1 LENIQSFNDLTKQKN
16 KGYIDMKLDILLPE
30 SLSAIPLSRYQ
41 EFIKTKEASND
52 DEFIAQKMI
61 QIFCGID
68 LKDVGKI
75 KMKDLNELIVHF
87 TKVFSEKPKLIR
99 QFKIKD
105 IEFGF
110 IPKLDEITFGE
121 YVDLEHHLQNWKTY
135 HKAMAVMYRPIAER
149 HKDKYTIVD
158 YEPNE
163 DMQELM
169 KFAPLD
175 VAISSSVF
183 FWSIASELLKH
194 TIRYLQRE
202 LKMMMDSSSTAK
214 DKILEGNGDGII
226 RSMQSLKEI
235 CASSMRLANTDLLN
249 VSPISRSRNKK
260 TKSKQTNL
268 NNK

>member
-1 LENIQSFNDLTKQKN
+1 
-16 KGYIDMKLDILLPE
+16 MKLDLLLPT
-30 SLSAIPLSRYQ
+30 SLSEIPLSRYQ
-41 EFIKTKEASND
+41 QFIKTKEASND

-75 KMKDLNELIVHF
+75 KMKHLNELIAHF

-99 QFKIKD
+99 RFKIKD

-121 YVDLEHHLQNWKTY
+121 YVDLENHLQNWKTY
-135 HKAMAVMYRPIAER
+135 HKAMAVMYRPILEKN
-149 HKDKYTIVD
+149 KDTYTIVD

-163 DMQELM
+163 DMQDLM

-183 FWSIASELLKH
+183 FWTLGSELLNL
-194 TIRYLQRE
+194 TMNYLQKE
-202 LKMMMDSSSTAK
+202 LKKMTSNSTAK
-214 DKILEGNGDGII
+214 DKTFQDNGDGII
-226 RSMQSLKEI
+226 QSMHLLKEMLPDLTKLQ
-235 CASSMRLANTDLLN
+235 ATDLLN
-249 VSPISRSRNKK
+249 VSPISHSKSKK

>member
-1 LENIQSFNDLTKQKN
+1 
-16 KGYIDMKLDILLPE
+16 MKLDLLLPT
-30 SLSAIPLSRYQ
+30 SLSEIPLSRYQ
-41 EFIKTKEASND
+41 QFIKTKEASND

-75 KMKDLNELIVHF
+75 KMKHLNELIAHF

-105 IEFGF
+105 VEFGF

-135 HKAMAVMYRPIAER
+135 HKAMAVMYRPIKEK
-149 HKDKYTIVD
+149 HKNTYTIVD

-163 DMQELM
+163 DMQDLM

-183 FWSIASELLKH
+183 FWTIGSELLKL
-194 TIRYLQRE
+194 TISYLQKE
-202 LKMMMDSSSTAK
+202 LKTMSSSSIAK
-214 DKILEGNGDGII
+214 DKTFQDNGDGII
-226 RSMQSLKEI
+226 QSMHSLK
-235 CASSMRLANTDLLN
+235 AMLPDLTKLQATDLLN
-249 VSPISRSRNKK
+249 VLPISHSKSKK
-260 TKSKQTNL
+260 TKSKRTNL

>member
-1 LENIQSFNDLTKQKN
+1 
-16 KGYIDMKLDILLPE
+16 MKLDLLLPT
-30 SLSAIPLSRYQ
+30 SLSEIPLSRYQ
-41 EFIKTKEASND
+41 QFIKTKEASND

-75 KMKDLNELIVHF
+75 KMKHLNELIAHF

-99 QFKIKD
+99 QFKIKN

-135 HKAMAVMYRPIAER
+135 HKAMAVMYRPIKEK
-149 HKDKYTIVD
+149 HENTYTIVN

-163 DMQELM
+163 DMQDLM

-183 FWSIASELLKH
+183 FWTLGSELLNL
-194 TIRYLQRE
+194 TINYLQNE
-202 LKMMMDSSSTAK
+202 LKTMTSSSTAK
-214 DKILEGNGDGII
+214 GNNLVNNGDGII
-226 RSMQSLKEI
+226 QSMHLLKE
-235 CASSMRLANTDLLN
+235 MLPDLTKLQTTDLLN
-249 VSPISRSRNKK
+249 VSPILPSKSKK

>member
-1 LENIQSFNDLTKQKN
+1 
-16 KGYIDMKLDILLPE
+16 MKLDLLLPT
-30 SLSAIPLSRYQ
+30 SLSEIPLSRYQ
-41 EFIKTKEASND
+41 QFIKTKEASND

-75 KMKDLNELIVHF
+75 KMKHLNELITHF
-87 TKVFSEKPKLIR
+87 TKVFSDKPKLIR
-99 QFKIKD
+99 QFKIKN

-121 YVDLEHHLQNWKTY
+121 YVDLENHLQNWKTY
-135 HKAMAVMYRPIAER
+135 HKAMAVMYRPIKEKQ
-149 HKDKYTIVD
+149 KDKYTIVD

-183 FWSIASELLKH
+183 FYRLGNELLNH
-194 TIRYLQRE
+194 TINFLQKE
-202 LKMMMDSSSTAK
+202 LKTMTTSNNIANDTNSAN
-214 DKILEGNGDGII
+214 NGAGII
-226 RSMQSLKEI
+226 QSMHLLKE
-235 CASSMRLANTDLLN
+235 MLPDLTKLQDTDLLN
-249 VSPISRSRNKK
+249 VLPISHSKSKK
-260 TKSKQTNL
+260 TKLKQTNL

>member
-1 LENIQSFNDLTKQKN
+1 
-16 KGYIDMKLDILLPE
+16 MKLDLLLPT
-30 SLSAIPLSRYQ
+30 SLSEIPLSRYQ
-41 EFIKTKEASND
+41 QFIKTKEASND

-75 KMKDLNELIVHF
+75 KMKHLNELIAHF

-105 IEFGF
+105 VEFGF

-135 HKAMAVMYRPIAER
+135 HKAMAVMYRPIKEK
-149 HKDKYTIVD
+149 HKNTYTIVD

-163 DMQELM
+163 DMQDLM

-183 FWSIASELLKH
+183 FWTIGTELLKL
-194 TIRYLQRE
+194 TISYLQKE
-202 LKMMMDSSSTAK
+202 LKTMSSSSTAK
-214 DKILEGNGDGII
+214 DKTFQDNGDGII
-226 RSMQSLKEI
+226 QSMHSLK
-235 CASSMRLANTDLLN
+235 AMLPDLTKLQATDLLN
-249 VSPISRSRNKK
+249 VSPISHSKSKK